1 VPRRA
6 TELADGKTGTSADNR
21 TCDSRS
27 ADFSVVFRP
36 GQNAADAFHRWQRV
50 LPQLR
55 HQHVKFLQPS
65 PNPLNRGLL
74 AVHRH
79 EITNPVDGLGIG
91 HFPVRQAHLLTHS
104 RFGEHSERARALSA
118 EQLAF
123 K

>member
-1 VPRRA
+1 MPRRA

-74 AVHRH
+74 AVTDMKLR
-79 EITNPVDGLGIG
+79 TRLTVSGLVISPYGRPIC
-91 HFPVRQAHLLTHS
+91 
-104 RFGEHSERARALSA
+104 
-118 EQLAF
+118 
-123 K
+123 